1 MPKNATAKGSPRLRV
16 VESAVSPLRQHYFE
30 LLSDPMAFLADVSSL
45 LAVMDA
51 RTYEGP
57 GAERP
62 PADLDTFL
70 DMIIEDA
77 GVETTALLRVLAQ
90 LAPGTYAARAADEA
104 ARRGDPVPPWV
115 ARLADAEVVDA
126 GRMQDVLG
134 DAGDY
139 VFQVRSPGLP
149 AFSMLV
155 FVDRRLGR
163 AVTDAFSVEETLD
176 GLRHRSLQAA
186 PAGEVVWLGVDR
198 AAARGV
204 VEAGIELSAMLLPQ
218 PETDSWP
225 MSRAMT
231 EWVMR
236 MLPPAAPPETPEI
249 DDRARGSLLDGFLAS
264 EPGMG
269 LRRERVSPE
278 TARSIAELLVDF
290 AVNYGTGDP
299 LEWSPRGVDEFFEW
313 WTRKVVAPELDSDV
327 PEVAEAWVRFALGR
341 NGMSPK
347 VIRHALDAINELSG
361 DYYAGRYH
369 QPELDDGFDPV
380 GLDITDLVGRIQRMW
395 GPRLDI
401 ADHELPFTVG
411 SEEALLALTD
421 EPLPADEFDWS
432 VVADAIHE
440 AVAAVLPLIDR
451 GADAHPVAADEVRT
465 AQRRLLA
472 MAASDAPGWFSP
484 RSKPTSNASAI
495 CWLVGRAN
503 DLLNPYGPLT
513 AAMLAEAVGGTGAPS
528 QRAARLQT
536 LLGMPTGYRHT
547 MMGDARLL
555 VSEFRAQLIELRDA
569 P

>member
-1 MPKNATAKGSPRLRV
+1 MPKNATGKGMPRLRV
-16 VESAVSPLRQHYFE
+16 VDPSVSPLRQHYFE

-51 RTYEGP
+51 RTYEAP
-57 GAERP
+57 GADRP

-70 DMIIEDA
+70 EMIIEDV
-77 GVETTALLRVLAQ
+77 GVETTALLLVFAQ
-90 LAPGTYAARAADEA
+90 LAPAPYAVRAAAAA
-104 ARRGDPVPPWV
+104 ARRDDPVPDWV
-115 ARLADAEVVDA
+115 AGLADAEIVDA
-126 GRMQDVLG
+126 GWMQDVFG

-149 AFSMLV
+149 VFSMLV

-176 GLRHRSLQAA
+176 NLRHRSLQDASD
-186 PAGEVVWLGVDR
+186 GKLVWLGVDR
-198 AAARGV
+198 AVARGV
-204 VEAGIELSAMLLPQ
+204 VEAGIELSARLLPQ

-236 MLPPAAPPETPEI
+236 MLPPAAPQDRSEI
-249 DDRARGSLLDGFLAS
+249 DDRAQEALLDGFLAS
-264 EPGMG
+264 EPGMELG
-269 LRRERVSPE
+269 REGVSSD

-290 AVNYGTGDP
+290 SVNYGTGDP
-299 LEWSPRGVDEFFEW
+299 LEWSPRGVDEFFAW
-313 WTRKVVAPELDSDV
+313 WASKVMAPEFDSDV

-341 NGMSPK
+341 KGMSSK
-347 VIRHALDAINELSG
+347 VIRDALDAIDELSG
-361 DYYAGRYH
+361 DYDAGRYH
-369 QPELDDGFDPV
+369 QPELDDDFDPIGV
-380 GLDITDLVGRIQRMW
+380 DITDLLGSFRRAW
-395 GPRLDI
+395 GPRPEI

-411 SEEALLALTD
+411 SEEALLTLTD
-421 EPLPADEFDWS
+421 EPLPAEEFDWS
-432 VVADAIHE
+432 VVPDAIHD
-440 AVAAVLPLIDR
+440 AVAAALPLVDL

-472 MAASDAPGWFSP
+472 RAAREAPAWFSP

-495 CWLVGRAN
+495 CWLIGRAN
-503 DLLNPYGPLT
+503 NLLNPYSPLT

-536 LLGMPTGYRHT
+536 LLGMPTGYRQA
-547 MMGDARLL
+547 MLGDAGLL
-555 VSEFRAQLIELRDA
+555 VSEFRSQLIELRDA